1 VTHAAK
7 LLHCHSRCCRRRV
20 LADAAWAQIFSSY
33 QCRDGAQFVV
43 AFYQGDKA
51 AHLQLDG
58 KAVTLPKR
66 VAARGT
72 RYAKGDITLRMMKTS
87 TTLQRGKRMSECTA
101 R

>member
-1 VTHAAK
+1 MRRSCFIATAVAAAAM
-7 LLHCHSRCCRRRV
+7 SWQT
-20 LADAAWAQIFSSY
+20 AAWAQTFSSY

-58 KAVTLPKR
+58 KAVRLPKR
-66 VAARGT
+66 VAAIGT

-87 TTLQRGKRMSECTA
+87 TTLQRGKRMTECTA

>member
-1 VTHAAK
+1 MRPSHCIATAVAA
-7 LLHCHSRCCRRRV
+7 
-20 LADAAWAQIFSSY
+20 AAVSWQTASWAQTFSSY

-58 KAVTLPKR
+58 KAIRLPKR
-66 VAARGT
+66 VAAIGT
-72 RYAKGDITLRMMKTS
+72 RYAKGDITLRLMKTS
-87 TTLQRGKRMSECTA
+87 TTLQRGKRMTECTA

>member
-1 VTHAAK
+1 MRPSYCIATAVAAAAV
-7 LLHCHSRCCRRRV
+7 SWQT
-20 LADAAWAQIFSSY
+20 AAWAQIFSSY

-72 RYAKGDITLRMMKTS
+72 RYAKGDTTLRMMKTS
-87 TTLQRGKRMSECTA
+87 TTRQRGKRMSECTA

>member
-1 VTHAAK
+1 MRPSYFLATAVAAAAMSWHAAA
-7 LLHCHSRCCRRRV
+7 
-20 LADAAWAQIFSSY
+20 LAQTLASY

-58 KAVTLPKR
+58 KTVRLPKR
-66 VAARGT
+66 VAAVGT
-72 RYAKGDITLRMMKTS
+72 RYAKGDITLRIMKTT
-87 TTLQRGKRMSECTA
+87 TTLQRGKRMAECTV